1 MPFAERDFFR
11 TPLAAVELDELLRLR
26 PLDELFS
33 WKSPTARE
41 HDLQPGAADAAELRR
56 LMLAEPRLIRRPLLR
71 IGDRLLI
78 GFSAAA
84 WARELSLPG
93 SAD

>member
-1 MPFAERDFFR
+1 MPFTEREFCR

-33 WKSPTARE
+33 WNSPTARE
-41 HDLQPGAADAAELRR
+41 RGLRLGTLDAGELRR
-56 LMLAEPRLIRRPLLR
+56 LMLSEPRLIRRPLLR
-71 IGDRLLI
+71 IGSRLLV

-84 WARELSLPG
+84 WARELAASG
-93 SAD
+93 ER